1 MNPDPQLQFFDE
13 HRDAGRSLV
22 FAVVVNTRGSTYSK
36 AGAHML
42 INENGVFRGMLSGG
56 CLEGDLAIR
65 AQQVLESGRALT
77 VSYDLAA
84 DDALWGLGVGC
95 DGMMQ
100 IVLKPLTPANNYAPF
115 AAIAEILRGRHPGAV
130 TIQMPGDAAAEI
142 SLPVSPPPQL
152 LILGAGLDAQPV
164 LRIASELG
172 WRCTVADHRPAY
184 LEAGDFSRAIA
195 THCVPADELA
205 AQLDLAQFAM
215 AIVMSHHLDSDR
227 SYLRQL
233 AATDM
238 RYVGLLGPAN
248 RRERLLAEL
257 GDQAAGLAPRLHGP
271 AGIDIGG
278 RGPEAIALSIVAEM
292 QRVYADA

>member
-1 MNPDPQLQFFDE
+1 MNPDKQLEFFDK
-13 HRDAGRSLV
+13 HRDAGRPLV
-22 FAVVVNTRGSTYSK
+22 LAVVFETKGSTYSK

-65 AQQVLESGRALT
+65 AQQVLESMRPK
-77 VSYDLAA
+77 VVKYDLAG
-84 DDALWGLGVGC
+84 DDELWGLGIGC
-95 DGMMQ
+95 DGMMRVALQ
-100 IVLKPLTPANNYAPF
+100 PLSPGDDYAPF
-115 AAIAEILRGRHPGAV
+115 AEIAAILRGREPGQVSIRVPGAE
-130 TIQMPGDAAAEI
+130 PGEI
-142 SLPVSPPPQL
+142 VLPVVPPPQV

-164 LRIASELG
+164 LEIASGLG
-172 WRCTVADHRPAY
+172 WRCTVVDHRPAY
-184 LEAGDFSRAIA
+184 FEAGDFSQATA
-195 THCVPADELA
+195 THCLPAEQLA
-205 AQLDLAQFAM
+205 AKLDLAQFKM
-215 AIVMSHHLDSDR
+215 AVVMSHHLDSDR

-238 RYVGLLGPAN
+238 LYVGLLGPAA

-257 GDQAAGLAPRLHGP
+257 GELAAGLEPRLHGP

-292 QRVYADA
+292 QGVYAGV